1 MAKFL
6 IHVTCGVENPTKAAL
21 AFLVGRTAIEERHDV
36 VFFLA
41 GDAAQ
46 LLRSAVVDSLT
57 GLGTGSL
64 KEHLAAIT
72 AGGGRFY
79 VSGMSARSRGVSPQD
94 LGGVSA
100 ELVMPDV
107 LIRLAAQVDKVICY

>member
-36 VFFLA
+36 TFFLA

-46 LLRSAVVDSLT
+46 LLRSAVVDSLA
-57 GLGTGSL
+57 GLGTGFL
-64 KEHLAAIT
+64 KEHVAAIT
-72 AGGGRFY
+72 AGGGKFY
-79 VSGMSARSRGVSPQD
+79 VSGLSARSRGVSSHD
-94 LGGVSA
+94 FGGLSA

-107 LIRLAAQVDKVICY
+107 LIKLAAQADSVLCY

>member
-21 AFLVGRTAIEERHDV
+21 AFLVGRTAVEERHEV
-36 VFFLA
+36 MFFLA

-46 LLRSAVVDSLT
+46 LLRSPVVDSLT

-64 KEHLAAIT
+64 KEHLTAIN
-72 AGGGRFY
+72 AGGGKFY
-79 VSGMSARSRGVSPQD
+79 VSGMSARSRGVSSQD
-94 LGGVSA
+94 FGGLTA

-107 LIRLAAQVDKVICY
+107 LIRLASQADRVICY

>member
-36 VFFLA
+36 TFFLA

-46 LLRSAVVDSLT
+46 LLRSAVVDNLA

-64 KEHLAAIT
+64 KEHLAVIAD
-72 AGGGRFY
+72 GGGRFY
-79 VSGMSARSRGVSPQD
+79 VSGMSARGRGVGSED
-94 LGGVSA
+94 FGSVSA
-100 ELVMPDV
+100 ELVRPDV
-107 LIRLAAQVDKVICY
+107 LIKLAAQVDRVLCY

>member
-21 AFLVGRTAIEERHDV
+21 AFLVGRTAAEQRHDV
-36 VFFLA
+36 TFFLA

-46 LLRSAVVDSLT
+46 LLRTAVVDNLA
-57 GLGTGSL
+57 GLGTGAL
-64 KEHLAAIT
+64 KEHVAAIVT
-72 AGGGRFY
+72 GGGRFY
-79 VSGMSARSRGVSPQD
+79 VSGMSARSRGVSTQD
-94 LGGVSA
+94 LGGISA

-107 LIRLAAQVDKVICY
+107 LIKLAAHADKVLCY

>member
-6 IHVTCGVENPTKAAL
+6 IHVTCGVDNPSKAAL
-21 AFLVGRTAIEERHDV
+21 AFLVGRTAIEERHEV
-36 VFFLA
+36 TFFLA
-41 GDAAQ
+41 GDGAQ
-46 LLRSAVVDSLT
+46 LLRASVVENLA

-64 KEHLAAIT
+64 REHLATIM

-79 VSGMSARSRGVSPQD
+79 VSGLSARSRGVSLQD
-94 LGGVSA
+94 FGGVSA

-107 LIRLAAQVDKVICY
+107 LIKLAAQADRVLCY